1 MVDEFDGI
9 LILNEV
15 LFDFVKLIDRS
26 RLSMVKVM
34 NQMRNSYEIFV
45 VVVKVSNNSTGLHY
59 FCEWA
64 TQRKEQQK
72 KKEITYNK
80 YLGNGHPWMHLG
92 PDKKCPKH
100 WSLHPHI

>member
-45 VVVKVSNNSTGLHY
+45 VVVKDMYMTINNS
-59 FCEWA
+59 E
-64 TQRKEQQK
+64 K
-72 KKEITYNK
+72 
-80 YLGNGHPWMHLG
+80 
-92 PDKKCPKH
+92 
-100 WSLHPHI
+100 

>member
-45 VVVKVSNNSTGLHY
+45 VVVKVNNNSTGLHY

-64 TQRKEQQK
+64 TQRTEQK

-80 YLGNGHPWMHLG
+80 ILGVGRPWTRSG
-92 PDKKCPKH
+92 PDKKCP
-100 WSLHPHI
+100 